1 MSSEMAIY
9 EPILIIRLIIRL
21 CIIYCRRKH
30 SWKKLL
36 RKNPGHCVNMFS
48 GATEGGGETETE
60 LEMDHIASSK
70 MTDLQI

>member
-1 MSSEMAIY
+1 MS
-9 EPILIIRLIIRL
+9 
-21 CIIYCRRKH
+21 
-30 SWKKLL
+30 
-36 RKNPGHCVNMFS
+36 VVQFS